1 MVRGGGGK
9 KIRGQELR
17 LTGDFQFLELI
28 IF

>member
-1 MVRGGGGK
+1 MVSGGGGK
-9 KIRGQELR
+9 KIPRQALR